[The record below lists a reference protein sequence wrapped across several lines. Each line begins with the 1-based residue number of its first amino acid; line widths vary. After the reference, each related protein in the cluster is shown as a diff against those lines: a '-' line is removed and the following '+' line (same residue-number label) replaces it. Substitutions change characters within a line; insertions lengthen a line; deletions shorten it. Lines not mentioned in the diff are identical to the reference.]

1 MKRMAVVNCCQLASA
16 PHHSHRY
23 QRVVAP
29 TSSVPPAGHV
39 PTQILKLV
47 HFKAQYPFPPNS
59 QKARRQPSVPPAN
72 TLQLASKQLRPRNIQ
87 IYLELKMLQN
97 ATCHARRNGLAMPV
111 GFTRLRLD
119 IRSKPPGLSGWPES
133 ILRQFQG
140 VKSFLKVCT
149 ISPSDSQ
156 SDSYHPGRDN
166 LSHSCHINT
175 DQCELLRISSQQ
187 SWQTGRGLR
196 DNVMLSLDKSGR
208 KK

>member
-1 MKRMAVVNCCQLASA
+1 
-16 PHHSHRY
+16 
-23 QRVVAP
+23 
-29 TSSVPPAGHV
+29 
-39 PTQILKLV
+39 
-47 HFKAQYPFPPNS
+47 
-59 QKARRQPSVPPAN
+59 
-72 TLQLASKQLRPRNIQ
+72 
-87 IYLELKMLQN
+87 
-97 ATCHARRNGLAMPV
+97 MPV

-149 ISPSDSQ
+149 ISPSDSW

-196 DNVMLSLDKSGR
+196 DNVMVSLDKSGR
-208 KK
+208 KKWELEKNVEHQIGDSRNGGNMWNQEHGREGLGGNKDLPCWSEIGTCTWVPFSSVTNEVLFCFCQARPPNASSLS